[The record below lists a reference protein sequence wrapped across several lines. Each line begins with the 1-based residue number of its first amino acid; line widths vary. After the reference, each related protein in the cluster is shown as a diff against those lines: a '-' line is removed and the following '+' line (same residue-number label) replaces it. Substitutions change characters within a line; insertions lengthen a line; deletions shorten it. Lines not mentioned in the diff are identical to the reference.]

1 MQNHIFIK
9 NETWNEMTPK
19 FDLYAL
25 NNIIIKYFKYYN
37 F

>member
-25 NNIIIKYFKYYN
+25 NIIIHIIR
-37 F
+37 